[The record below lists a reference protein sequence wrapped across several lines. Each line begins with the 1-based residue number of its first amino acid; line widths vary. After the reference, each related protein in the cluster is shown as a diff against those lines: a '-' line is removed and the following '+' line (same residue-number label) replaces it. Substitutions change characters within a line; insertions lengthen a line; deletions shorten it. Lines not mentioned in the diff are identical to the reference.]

1 MVAGID
7 RTVTRRPVEKAPPT
21 LELVLKRN
29 SVERIKRE
37 KDPLGMLGELPAL
50 IAAGYEQ
57 VPEEDL
63 VRLKWWGLYHDKPK
77 IGTFMLRIKLPA
89 GRVTPAQLEAIGEL
103 SLRYGKGSGE
113 LSTRQTIQ
121 LHYLELASLPEVEAA
136 PADLRSPA
144 RLLRR
149 HRPGRARMTVHL
161 VGAGPGDPCLITAR
175 GLELVRSCDVL
186 VHDRLVAAEL
196 VAEAPS
202 GALVLCRDGL
212 DQAAVTELL
221 VDSGQL
227 GLDVVR
233 LKGGDPF
240 VFGRGGEEALA
251 LQAAGI
257 ACEIVPGVSSIAAVP
272 AAAGIPVTHRGISD
286 HVTIASCQGADGG
299 DADYARL
306 AAIGGTLVLFMGL
319 GRVERVVDG
328 LLAAGMPPETPAAA
342 ISRGTLPDQEVV
354 RTTLQQLA
362 GAASGLAGPA
372 LIVVGDVAA
381 LDVASDLQTERLG
394 GAEVAEPERAAR
406 HRALA
411 AEPA

>member
-1 MVAGID
+1 
-7 RTVTRRPVEKAPPT
+7 
-21 LELVLKRN
+21 
-29 SVERIKRE
+29 
-37 KDPLGMLGELPAL
+37 
-50 IAAGYEQ
+50 
-57 VPEEDL
+57 
-63 VRLKWWGLYHDKPK
+63 
-77 IGTFMLRIKLPA
+77 
-89 GRVTPAQLEAIGEL
+89 
-103 SLRYGKGSGE
+103 
-113 LSTRQTIQ
+113 
-121 LHYLELASLPEVEAA
+121 
-136 PADLRSPA
+136 
-144 RLLRR
+144 
-149 HRPGRARMTVHL
+149 MTVHL
-161 VGAGPGDPCLITAR
+161 VGAGPGDPGLITAR

-186 VHDRLVAAEL
+186 VHDRLVAPEL
-196 VAEAPS
+196 VTEAPS
-202 GALVLCRDGL
+202 RALVLCRDGL

-221 VDSGQL
+221 IDSGQL

-257 ACEIVPGVSSIAAVP
+257 PFEIVPGVSSIAAVP

-319 GRVERVVDG
+319 GRIERVVDG
-328 LLAAGMPPETPAAA
+328 LLASGVPPDTPAAA
-342 ISRGTLPDQEVV
+342 ISRGTLPEQEVA

-362 GAASGLAGPA
+362 GAAAGLAGPA

-381 LDVASDLQTERLG
+381 LALSSQLQAERLG
-394 GAEVAEPERAAR
+394 GAEVAEPERASR

>member
-1 MVAGID
+1 MTEKRHYVACID
-7 RTVTRRPVEKAPPT
+7 LDDRSV
-21 LELVLKRN
+21 LV
-29 SVERIKRE
+29 V
-37 KDPLGMLGELPAL
+37 G
-50 IAAGYEQ
+50 
-57 VPEEDL
+57 
-63 VRLKWWGLYHDKPK
+63 
-77 IGTFMLRIKLPA
+77 A
-89 GRVTPAQLEAIGEL
+89 GRVAHEKVRGLLDCGAAVTVVA
-103 SLRYGKGSGE
+103 
-113 LSTRQTIQ
+113 
-121 LHYLELASLPEVEAA
+121 PEVSPEVAALPVEVLRRPYRRSDLDGRYLVVAATDDPAVNTAVFADAEARSLLCNVVDVPELCSLHPPGAAPPGSDHGLGVDRRRLARARAAAPRRDRPDRGAGACGAGSAAARAAPLGEAA
-136 PADLRSPA
+136 PARPTKPGATTSPA
-144 RLLRR
+144 SSGTSSDDRPPRRRRARRSWPDHSPRPRARPFLRR
-149 HRPGRARMTVHL
+149 RSSTTGSSLPSSSRRRP
-161 VGAGPGDPCLITAR
+161 PD
-175 GLELVRSCDVL
+175 
-186 VHDRLVAAEL
+186 
-196 VAEAPS
+196 
-202 GALVLCRDGL
+202 ALVLCRDGL

-221 VDSGQL
+221 VDSGRS

-299 DADYARL
+299 EADYARL

-362 GAASGLAGPA
+362 GAATGLAG
-372 LIVVGDVAA
+372 
-381 LDVASDLQTERLG
+381 R
-394 GAEVAEPERAAR
+394 R
-406 HRALA
+406 
-411 AEPA
+411 